1 MINYAQINYY
11 KHIIFTDLD
20 DYFSKNR
27 ISDSIKMLEKNDI
40 IFNEIDIV
48 NEHKGVIEKNFISKK
63 HNFINELDYNNFLDY
78 NLLGLTNTAVNLK
91 ILKGFKKIE
100 HSSI

>member
-40 IFNEIDIV
+40 IFNEMI
-48 NEHKGVIEKNFISKK
+48 
-63 HNFINELDYNNFLDY
+63 
-78 NLLGLTNTAVNLK
+78 LLMNIKV
-91 ILKGFKKIE
+91 
-100 HSSI
+100 